1 MRARTLTLSLSHSLS
16 LSGILLSQKKKEIL
30 PFATTWVDLESIML
44 SDKSDKKRQ
53 ILYDIIYM
61 WNIKIY
67 ITN

>member
-1 MRARTLTLSLSHSLS
+1 MHTHSLSLTLSLS